1 MIKRISLVV
10 LLTCVSIIS
19 FCQTRNLEYYLSEG
33 LKNSPLLNDYRNQL
47 NSAIADSLLVRAA
60 KKPSIEA
67 SSFLQYSPIYGTFG
81 YDEVITDGGN
91 YMAVMGVSQNIFNKK
106 ELENKF
112 QAIDIKKQSIRNASE
127 ISNTEIVK
135 IITAQYL
142 TAYTC
147 YDDFLFNANFLGLF
161 YEENEIVKKFVQSGI
176 CKQTDYLILLVETQS
191 QEILANQLKNQF
203 RKELM
208 FLNQLC
214 GLNDTASY
222 ELVEPQIEI
231 TGIPEIEKTPSYVQ
245 FKIDSIRIE
254 NEKLAIDIQYN
265 PKVSWFADA
274 GILTSDPLNFYK
286 HFGYSAGISLNIP
299 IYDGKQRDIEK
310 QKLEF
315 DENSRQS
322 YENNF
327 RTRYSQQFNQLNDEL
342 KSLND
347 LSVRI
352 NKQLKTSDQLL
363 NALRKQLESG
373 IIEMTEYINALKNF
387 KTSSRN
393 LNIIN
398 IQKLHVI
405 NEMNFLVTQ

>member
-1 MIKRISLVV
+1 MR
-10 LLTCVSIIS
+10 
-19 FCQTRNLEYYLSEG
+19 
-33 LKNSPLLNDYRNQL
+33 
-47 NSAIADSLLVRAA
+47 
-60 KKPSIEA
+60 
-67 SSFLQYSPIYGTFG
+67 
-81 YDEVITDGGN
+81 
-91 YMAVMGVSQNIFNKK
+91 
-106 ELENKF
+106 
-112 QAIDIKKQSIRNASE
+112 
-127 ISNTEIVK
+127 
-135 IITAQYL
+135 IITTQYL

-147 YDDFLFNANFLGLF
+147 YDDFIFNTNFLGLF
-161 YEENEIVKKFVQSGI
+161 YEENEVVKKFVESGI
-176 CKQTDYLILLVETQS
+176 CKQTDYLSLLVETQS

-214 GLNDTASY
+214 GLNDTTSY
-222 ELVEPQIEI
+222 ELVAPKLEI
-231 TGIPEIEKTPSYVQ
+231 NGIPDIEKTPAYIQ
-245 FKIDSIRIE
+245 YKIDSLKIE

-286 HFGYSAGISLNIP
+286 HIGYSAGISLNIP

-327 RTRYSQQFNQLNDEL
+327 RMKYSQQLNQLNDEL

-352 NKQLKTSDQLL
+352 IKQLQTSDQLL
-363 NALRKQLESG
+363 NALKKQLESG
-373 IIEMTEYINALKNF
+373 IIQMTEYIYALKSF
-387 KTSSRN
+387 KTTSRN

-398 IQKLHVI
+398 IQKQHVI